1 VAEETTKI
9 VRMQQRRGQKQ
20 DLPKPLRPGEIGFAT
35 DSRQIYIGADTTDAV
50 SDIYNKTGNFEKTA
64 SAQSTTAS
72 IANVQMIKFIVPH
85 KVYDKGSFD
94 GVTDTVSWTPATDAA
109 ASSTA
114 NEYGRLGKVFTNITL
129 GAEFKNNI
137 TGNVF
142 VPTDLTVL
150 QNGTVLSPSNVAT
163 ISSGNDY
170 FFSQTGNLALSDHT
184 HTLSLRTSPSG
195 ADEIST
201 SYYANTAIIEA
212 LANTTIG
219 KTGKP
224 GFYSDKQIS
233 TYRQLSTDNVRVAG
247 GIGIGY
253 IGMQFKHIQVA
264 TDVKYPPSTATF
276 AEPLGTL
283 YLTKTDTAVAG
294 VTATASASSI
304 ALAGDIV
311 TGSYSLDI
319 DGLYDSAGIYNHVY
333 VKGGT
338 DWLAA
343 GKVLAV
349 SAYNSTGQ
357 TLTATLPNNASSVTR
372 QISAVDETASNK
384 IILTSENVENTEVN
398 DVVLFI
404 DEAAGDPSQLNGDT
418 GTITAI
424 DTITN
429 QLTITTNYA
438 DYSASANLELLTFV
452 THKNGADTEIVVQ
465 SPRHGNLVGGNV
477 ELGSTGGGL
486 SGSHPV
492 NAVTGNTFVTTT
504 AGAVTANSSALTS
517 RPVVSSATVEA
528 TPVVSYDLSG
538 ATTSAAV
545 QTVVNGAN
553 LWPKISTLPARYL
566 ANAPTVNV
574 DANKMYITHSEA
586 VQKLP
591 FKFALHDD
599 EASTV
604 TSLGFIA
611 DEYDRTDSTVKA
623 KLEDWI
629 STTMAYPE
637 VNMFSAVYVNKE
649 FNSTEAASPGNGH
662 FPLKWD
668 TKINGA
674 VGEMDFEE
682 RTEARD
688 FARILNNLYFESVNT
703 DIRGLMNIKTNI
715 EFLTAEALA
724 AGTAIT
730 AYTAPE
736 QLTILTGNSTVSELD
751 IPFSGSNPVNT
762 QFVEYSMQGTTG
774 SGSYRRVGTLMYS
787 GDSTIDDIVFV
798 DNYTDARS
806 GTLTGNVNFEA
817 NVSAAGTGAISVSN
831 TLNPATSVTVK
842 YIVRRWAD

>member
-1 VAEETTKI
+1 
-9 VRMQQRRGQKQ
+9 MQQRRGQKQ

-85 KVYDKGSFD
+85 KVYDKGAFD

-142 VPTDLTVL
+142 VPADLTVL
-150 QNGTVLSPSNVAT
+150 KNGSVLSPSNVAT

-224 GFYSDKQIS
+224 GFYSDKQI
-233 TYRQLSTDNVRVAG
+233 TAYRQLSTDNVRVAG

-264 TDVKYPPSTATF
+264 TDVKYPPSTASF

-283 YLTKTDTAVAG
+283 YLTKTDTAVEGA
-294 VTATASASSI
+294 TATASSSSI

-333 VKGGT
+333 LKGGS

-372 QISAVDETASNK
+372 QISAVTQNVSNK
-384 IILTSENVENTEVN
+384 IVLTSENVENTEVN

-404 DEAAGDPSQLNGDT
+404 DAAAGDPSQLNGDT
-418 GTITAI
+418 GTITSI
-424 DTITN
+424 DPITK

-438 DYSASANLELLTFV
+438 DYNSATANLDLLTFV
-452 THKNGADTEIVVQ
+452 TYKNGVTNELVVQ
-465 SPRHGNLVGGNV
+465 SPRHGNLVGGSV

-486 SGSHPV
+486 SGSHTV
-492 NAVTGNTFVTTT
+492 SAVTGNTFVTTT
-504 AGAVTANSSALTS
+504 ASAVTANSTALTF

-528 TPVVSYDLSG
+528 TPVASYNLSG
-538 ATTSAAV
+538 ATTTGAV

-553 LWPKISTLPARYL
+553 LWPKISTIPGE
-566 ANAPTVNV
+566 
-574 DANKMYITHSEA
+574 ANKLYITHSEA

-730 AYTAPE
+730 SFTAPE
-736 QLTILTGNSTVSELD
+736 QLTILTGNATVSELD
-751 IPFSGSNPVNT
+751 IPFGGSNPVNT

-806 GTLTGNVNFEA
+806 GTMTGNVNFEA
-817 NVSAAGTGAISVSN
+817 NFTAENGAISVSN
-831 TLNPATSVTVK
+831 TLNPTTSVTVK
-842 YIVRRWAD
+842 YVVRRWAD

>member
-1 VAEETTKI
+1 
-9 VRMQQRRGQKQ
+9 MQQRRGQKQ

-85 KVYDKGSFD
+85 KVYDKGAFD
-94 GVTDTVSWTPATDAA
+94 GVTDSVSWTPATDAA

-142 VPTDLTVL
+142 VPADLTVL
-150 QNGTVLSPSNVAT
+150 KNGTVLSPSNVAT
-163 ISSGNDY
+163 IASGNDY

-224 GFYSDKQIS
+224 GFYSDKQIT
-233 TYRQLSTDNVRVAG
+233 TYRQLSTDNIRVAG

-264 TDVKYPPSTATF
+264 TDVKYPPSTASF

-283 YLTKTDTAVAG
+283 YLTKTDTAVPG
-294 VTATASASSI
+294 VTSTASSSSI

-311 TGSYSLDI
+311 TGSYSLDV

-343 GKVLAV
+343 GKVLEV

-372 QISAVDETASNK
+372 QISAVGQNASNK
-384 IILTSENVENTEVN
+384 IVLTSENVENTEIN

-418 GTITAI
+418 ATITAI
-424 DTITN
+424 DSITN
-429 QLTITTNYA
+429 QITITTNYA
-438 DYSASANLELLTFV
+438 DYNSVTANLDLLTFV
-452 THKNGADTEIVVQ
+452 TYKNGVTNELVVQ
-465 SPRHGNLVGGNV
+465 SRRHGNLVGGSV
-477 ELGSTGGGL
+477 ELESTGSGL
-486 SGSHPV
+486 SGSHTV
-492 NAVTGNTFVTTT
+492 GAVTGNTFVTTT
-504 AGAVTANSSALTS
+504 ASAVTANSTALTF

-528 TPVVSYDLSG
+528 TPVASYDLSG
-538 ATTSAAV
+538 ATTSVAV

-553 LWPKISTLPARYL
+553 LWPKISSIPSE
-566 ANAPTVNV
+566 
-574 DANKMYITHSEA
+574 ANKLYITHSEA

-591 FKFALHDD
+591 FKFALHNDTAD
-599 EASTV
+599 TV
-604 TSLGFIA
+604 TSLGLIA

-715 EFLTAEALA
+715 EFLTSEALA

-730 AYTAPE
+730 SFTAPE
-736 QLTILTGNSTVSELD
+736 QLTILTGNATVSELD
-751 IPFSGSNPVNT
+751 IPFGGSNPVNT

-774 SGSYRRVGTLMYS
+774 AGSYRRVGTLMYS
-787 GDSTIDDIVFV
+787 GDSTIDDVVFV

-806 GTLTGNVNFEA
+806 GTMTGNVNFEA
-817 NVSAAGTGAISVSN
+817 NFASENGAISVSN
-831 TLNPATSVTVK
+831 TLNPATSVIVK
-842 YIVRRWAD
+842 YVVRRWAD

>member
-85 KVYDKGSFD
+85 KVYDKGAFD
-94 GVTDTVSWTPATDAA
+94 GVTDSVSWTPATDAA

-142 VPTDLTVL
+142 VPADLTVL
-150 QNGTVLSPSNVAT
+150 KNGTVQSPSNVAT

-201 SYYANTAIIEA
+201 SYYANTAIVEA

-224 GFYSDKQIS
+224 GFYADKQITS
-233 TYRQLSTDNVRVAG
+233 YRQLSTDNVRVAG

-264 TDVKYPPSTATF
+264 TDVKHAPNTATY

-283 YLTKTDTAVAG
+283 FLTKVDTAVEG
-294 VTATASASSI
+294 VTSTASASSI
-304 ALAGDIV
+304 ALAGALI
-311 TGSYSLDI
+311 TGSYSIDA

-333 VKGGT
+333 VKGGS

-357 TLTATLPNNASSVTR
+357 TLTATLPNNASSITR
-372 QISAVDETASNK
+372 QITTVGQNASNK
-384 IILTSENVENTEVN
+384 ILLTVENVENTEVN

-404 DEAAGDPSQLNGDT
+404 DESGSDLSQLNGDT

-424 DTITN
+424 DTVN
-429 QLTITTNYA
+429 KQLTITTNYA
-438 DYSASANLELLTFV
+438 DYSASANLELLSFV
-452 THKNGADTEIVVQ
+452 TRKNGVAGNIIVK
-465 SPRHGNLVGGNV
+465 SPRHGNLAGGSIV
-477 ELGSTGGGL
+477 LGSTGGGL
-486 SGSHPV
+486 SGSHTV
-492 NAVTGNTFVTTT
+492 NAVTGNTFVMTT
-504 AGAVTANSSALTS
+504 AGSTSANSTALTF

-528 TPVVSYDLSG
+528 TPVASYDLSG
-538 ATTSAAV
+538 ATTSVAV

-553 LWPKISTLPARYL
+553 LWPKISTIPSE
-566 ANAPTVNV
+566 
-574 DANKMYITHSEA
+574 ANKMYITHAEA

-591 FKFALHDD
+591 FKFALHND

-604 TSLGFIA
+604 TSLGLTS

-623 KLEDWI
+623 KLEDWL
-629 STTMAYPE
+629 SATMAYPE
-637 VNMFSAVYVNKE
+637 VNIFSNVYVNKE

-662 FPLKWD
+662 FPIKWD

-751 IPFSGSNPVNT
+751 VPFGGSNPVNT

-806 GTLTGNVNFEA
+806 GTLTGNVNFAA
-817 NVSAAGTGAISVSN
+817 NFASENGAISVSN

-842 YIVRRWAD
+842 YVVRRWAD

>member
-1 VAEETTKI
+1 
-9 VRMQQRRGQKQ
+9 MQQRRGQKQ

-85 KVYDKGSFD
+85 KVYDKGAFD

-142 VPTDLTVL
+142 VPADLTVL
-150 QNGTVLSPSNVAT
+150 KNGSVLSPSNVAT

-224 GFYSDKQIS
+224 GFYSDKQI
-233 TYRQLSTDNVRVAG
+233 TAYRQLSTDNVRVAG

-264 TDVKYPPSTATF
+264 TDVKYPPSTASF

-283 YLTKTDTAVAG
+283 YLTKTDTAVEGA
-294 VTATASASSI
+294 TATASSSSI
-304 ALAGDIV
+304 ALAGDLLA
-311 TGSYSLDI
+311 GSYSLDI
-319 DGLYDSAGIYNHVY
+319 NGLYDSAGIYNHVY
-333 VKGGT
+333 LKGGS

-372 QISAVDETASNK
+372 QISAVTENTSNK
-384 IILTSENVENTEVN
+384 IVLTSENVENTEVN

-404 DEAAGDPSQLNGDT
+404 DAAAGDPSQLNGDT
-418 GTITAI
+418 GTITSI
-424 DTITN
+424 DPITK

-438 DYSASANLELLTFV
+438 DYNSATANLDLLTFV
-452 THKNGADTEIVVQ
+452 TYKNGVTNELVVQ
-465 SPRHGNLVGGNV
+465 SPRHGNLVGGSV

-486 SGSHPV
+486 SGSHTV
-492 NAVTGNTFVTTT
+492 SAVTGNTFVTTT
-504 AGAVTANSSALTS
+504 ASAVTANSTALTF

-528 TPVVSYDLSG
+528 TPVASYNLSG
-538 ATTSAAV
+538 ATTSGAV

-553 LWPKISTLPARYL
+553 LWPKISTIPGE
-566 ANAPTVNV
+566 
-574 DANKMYITHSEA
+574 ANKLYITHSEA

-730 AYTAPE
+730 SFTAPE
-736 QLTILTGNSTVSELD
+736 QLTILTGNATVSELD
-751 IPFSGSNPVNT
+751 IPFGGSNPVNT

-806 GTLTGNVNFEA
+806 GTMTGNVNFEA
-817 NVSAAGTGAISVSN
+817 NFASENGAISVSN

-842 YIVRRWAD
+842 YVVRRWAD

>member
-1 VAEETTKI
+1 
-9 VRMQQRRGQKQ
+9 MQQRRGQKQ

-85 KVYDKGSFD
+85 KVYDKGAFD

-142 VPTDLTVL
+142 VPADLTVL
-150 QNGTVLSPSNVAT
+150 KNGSVLSPSNVAT

-224 GFYSDKQIS
+224 GFYSDKQI
-233 TYRQLSTDNVRVAG
+233 TAYRQLSTDNVRVAG

-264 TDVKYPPSTATF
+264 TDVKYPPSTASF

-283 YLTKTDTAVAG
+283 YLTKTDTAVEGA
-294 VTATASASSI
+294 TATASSSSI

-333 VKGGT
+333 LKGGS

-372 QISAVDETASNK
+372 QISAVTQNVSNK
-384 IILTSENVENTEVN
+384 IVLTSENVENTEVN

-404 DEAAGDPSQLNGDT
+404 DAAAGDPSQLNGDT
-418 GTITAI
+418 GTITSI
-424 DTITN
+424 DPITK

-438 DYSASANLELLTFV
+438 DYNSATANLDLLTFV
-452 THKNGADTEIVVQ
+452 TYKNGVTNELVVQ
-465 SPRHGNLVGGNV
+465 SPRHGNLVGGSV

-486 SGSHPV
+486 SGSHTV
-492 NAVTGNTFVTTT
+492 SAVTGNTFVTTT
-504 AGAVTANSSALTS
+504 ASAVTANSTALTF

-528 TPVVSYDLSG
+528 TPVASYNLSG
-538 ATTSAAV
+538 ATTTGAV

-553 LWPKISTLPARYL
+553 LWPKISTIPGE
-566 ANAPTVNV
+566 
-574 DANKMYITHSEA
+574 ANKLYITHSEA

-730 AYTAPE
+730 SFTAPE
-736 QLTILTGNSTVSELD
+736 QLTILTGNATVSELD
-751 IPFSGSNPVNT
+751 IPFGGSNPVNT

-806 GTLTGNVNFEA
+806 GTMTGNVNFEA
-817 NVSAAGTGAISVSN
+817 NFTAENGAISVSN

-842 YIVRRWAD
+842 YVVRRWAD

>member
-1 VAEETTKI
+1 
-9 VRMQQRRGQKQ
+9 MQQRRGQKQ

-64 SAQSTTAS
+64 SAQSTTAG

-85 KVYDKGSFD
+85 KVYDKGAFD
-94 GVTDTVSWTPATDAA
+94 GVTDSVSWTPATNVAA
-109 ASSTA
+109 ASEA

-137 TGNVF
+137 TGNIF
-142 VPTDLTVL
+142 VPADLTVL
-150 QNGTVLSPSNVAT
+150 KNGTVQSPSNVAT
-163 ISSGNDY
+163 IASGNDY
-170 FFSQTGNLALSDHT
+170 YFSQTGNLALSDHT

-224 GFYSDKQIS
+224 GFYADKQITS
-233 TYRQLSTDNVRVAG
+233 YRQLSTDNVRVAG

-264 TDVKYPPSTATF
+264 TDVKHAPSTYGGQA
-276 AEPLGTL
+276 LGTL
-283 YLTKTDTAVAG
+283 YLTKNDTVRAG
-294 VTATASASSI
+294 VALTASPTSV
-304 ALAGDIV
+304 ALAGNLL
-311 TGSYSLDI
+311 TGSYSI
-319 DGLYDSAGIYNHVY
+319 DSDGVYDSSGIYNHIY

-338 DWLAA
+338 DWLAS
-343 GKVLAV
+343 GKILAV
-349 SAYNSTGQ
+349 TEYTSAAA
-357 TLTATLPNNASSVTR
+357 TLTAILPNNASSITR
-372 QISAVDETASNK
+372 QITTVGQNASNK
-384 IILTSENVENTEVN
+384 IVLTVENVENTENN

-404 DEAAGDPSQLNGDT
+404 DASGSDLSQLNGDT

-424 DTITN
+424 DTAN
-429 QLTITTNYA
+429 KQLTITTNYA
-438 DYSASANLELLTFV
+438 DYSNSANLEVLSFV
-452 THKNGADTEIVVQ
+452 TRKNGVSGNIIVK
-465 SPRHGNLVGGNV
+465 SPRHGNLVGGSIV
-477 ELGSTGGGL
+477 LGSTGGGL
-486 SGSHPV
+486 SGSHVV
-492 NAVTGNTFVTTT
+492 NAVTGNTFVMAT
-504 AGAVTANSSALTS
+504 AGSTSANSTALTFQ
-517 RPVVSSATVEA
+517 PVVSSATVEA
-528 TPVVSYDLSG
+528 TPVASFDLS
-538 ATTSAAV
+538 AANTSVAV
-545 QTVVNGAN
+545 QTIVNGAN
-553 LWPKISTLPARYL
+553 LWPKISTIPSE
-566 ANAPTVNV
+566 T
-574 DANKMYITHSEA
+574 NKMYITHSEA

-591 FKFALHDD
+591 FKFTLHDD
-599 EASTV
+599 TAGTV
-604 TSLGFIA
+604 TALGLTP
-611 DEYDRTDSTVKA
+611 DEYDRTDATVKA
-623 KLEDWI
+623 KLEDWL
-629 STTMAYPE
+629 SATMTYPE
-637 VNMFSAVYVNKE
+637 VNIFSNVYVNKE

-662 FPLKWD
+662 FPVKWD

-736 QLTILTGNSTVSELD
+736 QLTILTGNTTVSELD
-751 IPFSGSNPVNT
+751 IPFGGSNPVNT
-762 QFVEYSMQGTTG
+762 QFVEYSMQATTG
-774 SGSYRRVGTLMYS
+774 LGSYRRVGTLTYS
-787 GDSTIDDIVFV
+787 GDSTIDDVVFV

-806 GTLTGNVNFEA
+806 GTLTGNVNFAA
-817 NVSAAGTGAISVSN
+817 NFTSENGAITVSN

>member
-1 VAEETTKI
+1 
-9 VRMQQRRGQKQ
+9 MQQRRGQKQ

-85 KVYDKGSFD
+85 KVYDKGAFD

-142 VPTDLTVL
+142 VPADLTVL
-150 QNGTVLSPSNVAT
+150 KNGSVLSPSNVAT

-224 GFYSDKQIS
+224 GFYSDKQI
-233 TYRQLSTDNVRVAG
+233 TAYRQLSTDNVRVAG

-264 TDVKYPPSTATF
+264 TDVKYPPSTASF

-283 YLTKTDTAVAG
+283 YLTKTDTAVEGA
-294 VTATASASSI
+294 TATASSSSI

-333 VKGGT
+333 LKGGS

-372 QISAVDETASNK
+372 QISAVTQNASNK
-384 IILTSENVENTEVN
+384 IVLTSENVENTEVN

-404 DEAAGDPSQLNGDT
+404 DAAGGDPSQLNGDT
-418 GTITAI
+418 GTITSI
-424 DTITN
+424 DPITK

-438 DYSASANLELLTFV
+438 DYNSATANLDLLTFV
-452 THKNGADTEIVVQ
+452 TYKNGVTNELVVQ
-465 SPRHGNLVGGNV
+465 SPRHGNLVGGSV

-486 SGSHPV
+486 SGSHTV
-492 NAVTGNTFVTTT
+492 GAVTGNTFVTTT
-504 AGAVTANSSALTS
+504 ASAVTANSTALTF

-528 TPVVSYDLSG
+528 TPVASYNLSG

-553 LWPKISTLPARYL
+553 LWPKISTIPGE
-566 ANAPTVNV
+566 
-574 DANKMYITHSEA
+574 ANKLYITHSEA

-730 AYTAPE
+730 SFTAPE
-736 QLTILTGNSTVSELD
+736 QLTILTGNATVSELD
-751 IPFSGSNPVNT
+751 IPFGGSNPVNT

-806 GTLTGNVNFEA
+806 GTMTGNVNFEA
-817 NVSAAGTGAISVSN
+817 NFTAENGAISVSN

-842 YIVRRWAD
+842 YVVRRWAD

>member
-1 VAEETTKI
+1 
-9 VRMQQRRGQKQ
+9 MQQRRGQKQ

-85 KVYDKGSFD
+85 KVYDKGAFD
-94 GVTDTVSWTPATDAA
+94 GVTDSVSWTPATDAA

-142 VPTDLTVL
+142 VPADLTVL
-150 QNGTVLSPSNVAT
+150 KNGTVQSPSNVAT

-224 GFYSDKQIS
+224 GFYADKQITS
-233 TYRQLSTDNVRVAG
+233 YRQLSTDNVRVAG

-264 TDVKYPPSTATF
+264 TDVKHAPNTATY

-283 YLTKTDTAVAG
+283 FLTKVDTAVEG
-294 VTATASASSI
+294 VTSTASASSI
-304 ALAGDIV
+304 ALAGALI
-311 TGSYSLDI
+311 TGSYSIDA

-333 VKGGT
+333 VKGGS

-357 TLTATLPNNASSVTR
+357 TLTATLPNNASSITR
-372 QISAVDETASNK
+372 QITTVGQNASNK
-384 IILTSENVENTEVN
+384 ILLTVENVENTEVN

-404 DEAAGDPSQLNGDT
+404 DESGSDLSQLNGDT

-424 DTITN
+424 DTAN
-429 QLTITTNYA
+429 KQLTITTNYA
-438 DYSASANLELLTFV
+438 DYSASANLELLSFV
-452 THKNGADTEIVVQ
+452 TRKNGVAGNIIVK
-465 SPRHGNLVGGNV
+465 SPRHGNLAGGSIV
-477 ELGSTGGGL
+477 LGSTGGGL
-486 SGSHPV
+486 SGSHTV
-492 NAVTGNTFVTTT
+492 NAVTGNTFVMTT
-504 AGAVTANSSALTS
+504 AGSTSANSTALTF

-528 TPVVSYDLSG
+528 TPVASYDLSG
-538 ATTSAAV
+538 ATTSVAV

-553 LWPKISTLPARYL
+553 LWPKISTIPSE
-566 ANAPTVNV
+566 
-574 DANKMYITHSEA
+574 ANKMYITHAEA

-591 FKFALHDD
+591 FKFALHND

-604 TSLGFIA
+604 TSLGLTS

-623 KLEDWI
+623 KLEDWL
-629 STTMAYPE
+629 SATMAYPE
-637 VNMFSAVYVNKE
+637 VNIFSNVYVNKE

-662 FPLKWD
+662 FPIKWD

-736 QLTILTGNSTVSELD
+736 QLTILTGNTTVSELD
-751 IPFSGSNPVNT
+751 IPFGGSNPVNT
-762 QFVEYSMQGTTG
+762 QFVEYSMQATTG
-774 SGSYRRVGTLMYS
+774 SGSYRRVGTLTYS
-787 GDSTIDDIVFV
+787 GDSTIDDIVFA

-806 GTLTGNVNFEA
+806 GTLSGNVNFEA
-817 NVSAAGTGAISVSN
+817 NFTSENGAITVSN